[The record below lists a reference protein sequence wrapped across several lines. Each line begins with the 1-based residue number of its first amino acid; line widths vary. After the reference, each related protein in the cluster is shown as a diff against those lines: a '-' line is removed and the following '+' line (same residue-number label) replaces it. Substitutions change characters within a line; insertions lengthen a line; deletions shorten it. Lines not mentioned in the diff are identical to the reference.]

1 MSFSISLIDYKI
13 KIMEEDIMRYR
24 KRKYEGEKEIYY
36 LCKMNEFSMLRRM
49 KNNLKSKEI
58 YLDYLDSLKTQLEIS
73 LGRWLSGV

>member
-13 KIMEEDIMRYR
+13 KIMEEDIMRYG
-24 KRKYEGEKEIYY
+24 KRKYEGEKQKRYIIY
-36 LCKMNEFSMLRRM
+36 MNEFSMLRRM

-73 LGRWLSGV
+73 LGG

>member
-73 LGRWLSGV
+73 LGR